1 MSPLN
6 SPHISSP
13 GARPA
18 GSRDEADAARQVR
31 EMFSRIAP
39 RYDLLNHLLSFQ
51 LDRLWR
57 RRAVRRFRHILSR
70 PEAHVLDLCCGTG
83 DLTLALKRGGQAM
96 VFGSDFAHPMLVRAL
111 DKAACEAGKRQPKGG
126 SRSPSAPSGTVTS
139 DEARSG
145 SASAPGMR
153 RPGYAEA
160 DALQLPFPDASFD
173 LATAAFGF
181 RNLANYERGLREIYR
196 VLRPGGE
203 VGILEFSE
211 PHGALFGPL
220 FRFYFTRILPRLGG
234 AISGNA
240 AAYSYL
246 PSSVESFPPPQE
258 LAVAMSRAGFADVR
272 FELWSGGS
280 VALHIARR

>member
-6 SPHISSP
+6 SPRISLP

-18 GSRDEADAARQVR
+18 GALEEADAARQVR

-57 RRAVRRFRHILSR
+57 RRVVRRFRHILAR
-70 PEAHVLDLCCGTG
+70 PEARVLDLCCGTG
-83 DLTLALKRGGQAM
+83 DLTLALKRGGHAK

-111 DKAACEAGKRQPKGG
+111 EKGACEAGKRQPKGG
-126 SRSPSAPSGTVTS
+126 SRSAAPT
-139 DEARSG
+139 ASG
-145 SASAPGMR
+145 SASAVGVR
-153 RPGYAEA
+153 RPGGYAEA
-160 DALQLPFPDASFD
+160 DALQLPFPDASLD

-181 RNLANYERGLREIYR
+181 RNLANYQRGLREIYR

-203 VGILEFSE
+203 VGILEFTE

-246 PSSVESFPPPQE
+246 PSSVESFPPPEE
-258 LAVAMSRAGFADVR
+258 LAAAMSRAGFTDVR
-272 FELWSGGS
+272 FELWTGGS